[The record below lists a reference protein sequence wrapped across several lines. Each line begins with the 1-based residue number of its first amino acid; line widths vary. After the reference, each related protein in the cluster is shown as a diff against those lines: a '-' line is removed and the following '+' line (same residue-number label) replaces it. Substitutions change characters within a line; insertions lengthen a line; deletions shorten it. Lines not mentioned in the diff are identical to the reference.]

1 MRMLIYQ
8 RSTRIIVTAVCF
20 LMATVA
26 WGAVFYGHSVYMDV
40 LTREMGWSTALVS
53 TAILVFWIAS
63 LPGTIG
69 VGLLIDRRGP
79 VPAVTIGALCIGLG
93 LIALGQVTEA
103 WQMFVVYAIL
113 GFGYPALAAVAI
125 SPTLAPW
132 FDRGFGLA
140 LGLALTGA
148 SFGGALV
155 PLILVY
161 SIARNGF
168 EATMLVAG
176 ATVLAVLTLVVAV
189 LARLGRPKSIS
200 EAGTVMPS
208 IPAKIMLKDPLFW
221 RIAVAAALG
230 LGGQVGFLAH
240 QIPIVS
246 ILAEPGA
253 AATTVTVVALAS
265 AVGRLVVAQA
275 SKTVPTTLLAAGSYA
290 LFGVGMA
297 VLALADSFL
306 TIQVG
311 CAIAGL
317 VVGPIVLLPPILVRQ
332 AFGAAGY
339 GWTYAMVNVVMYVLA
354 ALAPW
359 IVGMFRDLSGN
370 YIGGLWILLLLE
382 ISAIALIV
390 KPIPN
395 RLRGC
400 ANTDIA
406 GASNQWGKP

>member
-1 MRMLIYQ
+1 MGMVSRH
-8 RSTRIIVTAVCF
+8 RSACIIVTTACF
-20 LMATVA
+20 WMATFA
-26 WGAVFYGHSVYMDV
+26 WGAVFYGHSVYMDA
-40 LTREMGWSTALVS
+40 LTRDMGWSTALVS

-69 VGLLIDRRGP
+69 VGLLIDHRGP
-79 VPAVTIGALCIGLG
+79 VPVVTIGALCIGLG
-93 LIALGQVTEA
+93 LIALSQVTQA
-103 WQMFVVYAIL
+103 WQMFAVYAIL
-113 GFGYPALAAVAI
+113 GFGYPALAAAAI

-132 FDRGFGLA
+132 FDRGFGVA
-140 LGLALTGA
+140 LGVALTGA

-161 SIARNGF
+161 SSARNGF

-176 ATVLAVLTLVVAV
+176 ATVLAVLALVVVV
-189 LARLGRPKSIS
+189 LARLGRPEPIS
-200 EAGTVMPS
+200 TASPAAPAM
-208 IPAKIMLKDPLFW
+208 PAKIMLRDPLFW

-246 ILAEPGA
+246 VLAKPGA
-253 AATTVTVVALAS
+253 AAATVTVVALAS

-275 SKTVPTTLLAAGSYA
+275 SRAVPATHLAAGSYA

-306 TIQVG
+306 VIQVG

-332 AFGAAGY
+332 AFGTAGF
-339 GWTYAMVNVVMYVLA
+339 GRTYAMINVVMYVLA

-359 IVGMFRDLSGN
+359 MVGMLRDLSGD

-382 ISAIALIV
+382 TAAIALIV

-395 RLRGC
+395 RLI
-400 ANTDIA
+400 NT
-406 GASNQWGKP
+406 

>member
-1 MRMLIYQ
+1 MSMVIYH

-20 LMATVA
+20 LMATFA

-40 LTREMGWSTALVS
+40 LTRDMGWSTAVVS
-53 TAILVFWIAS
+53 TGILVFWITS

-69 VGLLIDRRGP
+69 VGLLIDRHGP
-79 VPAVTIGALCIGLG
+79 VPVVTIGALCIGLG

-113 GFGYPALAAVAI
+113 GFGYPALAAVTI
-125 SPTLAPW
+125 GPTLAPW
-132 FDRGFGLA
+132 FDRGFGIA
-140 LGLALTGA
+140 LGVALTGA

-155 PLILVY
+155 PMILVY
-161 SIARNGF
+161 SIARNGL

-176 ATVLAVLTLVVAV
+176 STVLVMLALAVTV
-189 LARLGRPKSIS
+189 LARLGRPKPIS
-200 EAGTVMPS
+200 KAGTVVPA

-221 RIAVAAALG
+221 RIAAAAALG

-275 SKTVPTTLLAAGSYA
+275 SRTVPATLLAAGSYA

-317 VVGPIVLLPPILVRQ
+317 VVGPIVLLPPILARQ
-332 AFGAAGY
+332 AFGSARY
-339 GWTYAMVNVVMYVLA
+339 GRTYAMVNVVMYVLA

-359 IVGMFRDLSGN
+359 IVGILRDLSGD
-370 YIGGLWILLLLE
+370 YIGGLWILFLLE
-382 ISAIALIV
+382 ILAIALIV

-395 RLRGC
+395 RLI
-400 ANTDIA
+400 N
-406 GASNQWGKP
+406 S